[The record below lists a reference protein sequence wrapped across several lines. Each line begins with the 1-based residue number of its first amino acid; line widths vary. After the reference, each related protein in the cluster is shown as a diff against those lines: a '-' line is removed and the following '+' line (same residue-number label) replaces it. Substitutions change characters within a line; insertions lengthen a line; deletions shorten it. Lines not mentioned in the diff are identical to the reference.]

1 MAIQN
6 KHHVMVGRL
15 VNLGNLE
22 SCDVWQLVSRGNEPE
37 VEKRKGARKFDNI
50 PAGL

>member
-1 MAIQN
+1 M
-6 KHHVMVGRL
+6 MVGRL

-22 SCDVWQLVSRGNEPE
+22 SCDVWQLSRGNEPE
-37 VEKRKGARKFDNI
+37 VEKRKGARKVDNI